1 MRYSWSRLGLPHGAA
16 GSRPR
21 GFPVNLR
28 LKRTQALVLAVT
40 LVLGMAVWA
49 PSAQAQQTSSVITGT
64 VVDASNETPLADVV
78 VTATSEALQGEEIAV
93 TDATGSYRLPQLP
106 PGVYTLRLEKE
117 GFQPYSRTGVT
128 LRLNRTIRLN
138 AQLLPDAFQTTLEIV
153 GTPPA
158 IDVGSTRTG
167 LSVDTDLVR
176 NIAVVRPGSKG
187 AAARSFESLAELAP
201 GATVDAYGV
210 SLNGTT
216 SPENGFLVDGLSTG
230 NPAVGVLGSPISVEF
245 IQEVN
250 VITGGFMPE
259 FGRSTGGVITAVTK
273 SGSNEFHGSLFTN
286 ITPGALEARPT
297 LIPRE
302 GSVITTDQRLWSLG
316 DFGGD
321 LGGPIIKD
329 KLWFYVGVAPSFT
342 RRKLERN
349 LNAFRLDGSG
359 NRLRDEATGFS
370 LTERIPG
377 TTTTYFADQR
387 SVQYLGKLT
396 WQAHA
401 DHSLTFSVFG
411 APTRS
416 GGDGRFAYRVD
427 DNVVEVENIAG
438 DYSAYAHRNEV
449 DSRDLS
455 IKLASSFLDK
465 RVLLDATVGWH
476 HQLDSSLPSDG
487 SGIGSVEGL
496 SGVPQFEMQ
505 RSVRPDPANPGRN
518 LPAFYSINDFEQLPD
533 PSVCDPAGTANAT
546 RCPVTNYLL
555 GGPGFLLD
563 RTVDRY
569 QGNMVGT
576 LLFNALGHHVV
587 KAGFDAEVMTNKDAR
602 AYSGTVLYRENVNG
616 SNFQDFRAFG
626 YLVGPDDVVIQPVV
640 NTSTRAAAVGGFLQD
655 SWSVLDKVTLN
666 MGLRYDTQTIYGT
679 GGDVAFNLPNQI
691 SPRVGVIYDFTQQGR
706 SKLYASYARYYQNA
720 VLAMVNSQFS
730 NITRIQAT
738 RNRAPQGA
746 APGCEPLR
754 REEAPYTGC
763 RASGNVTVGGTP
775 ETVSR
780 RYNQTFAINSPV
792 DPELKPQSS
801 DEWVVGAEYEV
812 FPSATLGLLYTHRDM
827 NTVIEDMSR
836 NEATNYFIG
845 NPGRGIASEFPEAV
859 RDYDAVTLSFN
870 KVFTNQWLVQANY
883 TWSRL
888 WGNYSGLFR
897 PENLQ
902 LAPNVTSDF
911 DLISLTENR
920 TGLLLLDRTH
930 SVKINGAKEFVL
942 SGKLSMNLGMS
953 YRGSSGT
960 PLNVTSAHP
969 IYGPDFT
976 FLLPRGAGGR
986 LPFVHNIDTRLSAN
1000 YRLTGDMVAT
1010 VSMDVFNLFNFQA
1023 ATSMDQR
1030 YTAQT
1035 IGAIIDGTEEDL
1047 ERLVDE
1053 GAIVKNPNY
1062 GRPTSYQSPRSI
1074 RFGARLAF

>member
-1 MRYSWSRLGLPHGAA
+1 MNRRPQRSPALAWAMVLGL
-16 GSRPR
+16 S
-21 GFPVNLR
+21 V
-28 LKRTQALVLAVT
+28 V
-40 LVLGMAVWA
+40 VWA
-49 PSAQAQQTSSVITGT
+49 PSALAQQNASVITGT
-64 VVDASNETPLADVV
+64 VVDASNQQPIADVT
-78 VTATSEALQGEEIAV
+78 VTASSPALQGEEVSV
-93 TDATGSYRLPQLP
+93 TDATGTYRLPQLP
-106 PGVYTLRLEKE
+106 PGVYTLRFEKE
-117 GFQPYSRTGVT
+117 SFQPYSRADVT

-138 AQLLPDAFQTTLEIV
+138 AQLLPDTFQTTLEIS

-158 IDVGSTRTG
+158 VDVGSSRTG

-201 GATVDAYGV
+201 GATSDAYGV

-230 NPAVGVLGSPISVEF
+230 NPAIGVLGSPISVEF

-286 ITPGALEARPT
+286 LTPGALEANPT

-302 GSVITTDQRLWSLG
+302 GSTITTAQRLWNLG

-342 RRKLERN
+342 RRQLERN
-349 LNAFRLDGSG
+349 LNSFVLDDSG
-359 NRLRDEATGFS
+359 NRVRDENGFS
-370 LTERIPG
+370 RTERIPG
-377 TTTTYFADQR
+377 TTTNYFADQR
-387 SVQYLGKLT
+387 TVQYLGKLT
-396 WQAHA
+396 WQAHT
-401 DHSLTFSVFG
+401 DHTLTFSVFG

-416 GGDGRFAYRVD
+416 GGDGRFAYRVE
-427 DNVVEVENIAG
+427 DNAVEVENIAG
-438 DYSAYAHRNEV
+438 DYSAYAHTNKV

-455 IKLASSFLDK
+455 LKLASSFLDK

-487 SGIGSVEGL
+487 SGIGNAEGL

-505 RSVRPDPANPGRN
+505 RSTRPDPDNPGRS
-518 LPAFYSINDFEQLPD
+518 LPAFYSINDFELLPD
-533 PSVCDPAGTANAT
+533 PSVCDPSGTVNAT

-555 GGPGFLLD
+555 GGPGLLID

-569 QGNMVGT
+569 QGNVVGT
-576 LLFNALGHHVV
+576 LLLTALGHHVI
-587 KAGFDAEVMTNKDAR
+587 KAGFDAEIMTNKDAR
-602 AYSGTVLYRENVNG
+602 AYSGQVLYRENVNG
-616 SNFQDFRAFG
+616 ASFQDFRAFG

-655 SWSVLDKVTLN
+655 SWSVMDKVTLN
-666 MGLRYDTQTIYGT
+666 MGLRYDTQTIYGN
-679 GGDVAFNLPNQI
+679 GGDVAFNLPHQL
-691 SPRVGVIYDFTQQGR
+691 SPRVGLIYDFTQQGR
-706 SKLYASYARYYQNA
+706 SKLFASYARYYQNA

-730 NITRIQAT
+730 NTTRIQAN
-738 RNRAPQGA
+738 RRRAPLGA
-746 APGCEPLR
+746 GPGCDPLQQ
-754 REEAPYTGC
+754 ASPYLEC
-763 RASGNVTVGGTP
+763 RDPANVIPSGSP

-780 RYNQTFAINSPV
+780 LYSQTFAINSPV
-792 DPELKPQSS
+792 DPELEPQSS
-801 DEWVVGAEYEV
+801 DEWVVGGEYEV
-812 FPSATLGLLYTHRDM
+812 LPSATVGMTYTHRDM
-827 NTVIEDMSR
+827 NAVIEDMSR

-845 NPGRGIASEFPEAV
+845 NPSRGIASEFPEPV
-859 RDYDAVTLSFN
+859 RNYDAVTLYFN
-870 KVFTNQWLVQANY
+870 KVFADLWLVQASY

-920 TGLLLLDRTH
+920 MGLLLLDRTH
-930 SVKINGAKEFVL
+930 AVKLNGAKEFPL
-942 SGKLSMNLGMS
+942 SSKLSLNLGMS
-953 YRGSSGT
+953 YRGNSGT
-960 PLNVTSAHP
+960 PLNVTGAHY
-969 IYGPDFT
+969 IYGPEFT
-976 FLLPRGAGGR
+976 FILPRGSGGR

-1000 YRLTGDMVAT
+1000 YRLTGNMVAS
-1010 VSMDVFNLFNFQA
+1010 VSVDVFNLFNFQS
-1023 ATSMDQR
+1023 ATSVDQR
-1030 YTAQT
+1030 YTSET
-1035 IGAIIDGTEEDL
+1035 VDAIIGGTQADL
-1047 ERLVDE
+1047 ANLKARGTDRTV
-1053 GAIVKNPNY
+1053 VVNPNY
-1062 GRPTSYQSPRSI
+1062 GKPTSYQSPRSL
-1074 RFGARLAF
+1074 RFGARLSF